1 MKIYFKII
9 LEGFRQTVQQL
20 LNNKLRTFLSLFGIT
35 IGILSI
41 ISILTS
47 VDALKNNI
55 ESSIKGMGENV
66 LFIQKWP
73 WAFGDKDYPWWKYF
87 ERPYATYRDFEF
99 IERRLTGAQ
108 NIAFEVS
115 PNDVEIKYR
124 NSTAEAVKTKGVTSN
139 YGRIFG
145 FNIEQ
150 GRYFSESEVRGAMPV
165 AIMGDVLRE
174 ELFGVE
180 SEVVG
185 KEIEIFNRKVLIVG
199 VLKRK
204 GEDLLGF
211 NYDATLILPYSFV
224 NQVIFLNPEGIN
236 PSIIVQSKPDVSLEE
251 LRGELILLMRSAR
264 SLRPRQEDNFAINQL
279 SILQVG
285 FEGILKVLKLAAWI
299 IGSFALLVGGFGI
312 ANIMYVTVS
321 ERTPIIGIKKALGAK
336 KIHILIEFLI
346 ESVGLCILGGF
357 FGLLIVYFLTDI
369 MTSVAGFDFVLTVKN
384 VVIGIGISVL
394 IGVLSGIF
402 PAIKAS
408 RLDPVE
414 AIRG

>member
-66 LFIQKWP
+66 LFVQKWP

-87 ERPYATYRDFEF
+87 ERPHASYRDFEF
-99 IERRLTGAQ
+99 LERRVSGAQ
-108 NIAFEVS
+108 NTAFEVS

-124 NSTAEAVKTKGVTSN
+124 NSTAEAVKTKGVTSS

-145 FNIEQ
+145 FDIDK
-150 GRYFSESEVRGAMPV
+150 GRYFSESEARGAMPV

-174 ELFGVE
+174 ELFGAE
-180 SEVVG
+180 TEVVG
-185 KEIEIFNRKVLIVG
+185 KEIELFSRKVQIIG

-211 NYDATLILPYSFV
+211 NFDATLILPYSFV
-224 NQVIFLNPEGIN
+224 NQVIFLNPDVVN
-236 PSIIVQSKPDVSLEE
+236 PSIIVQAKPNVSLDE
-251 LRGELILLMRSAR
+251 LRGELISIMRSAR
-264 SLRPRQEDNFAINQL
+264 SLRPRQDDNFAINQL

-357 FGLLIVYFLTDI
+357 FGLLIVYLLTDV
-369 MTSVAGFDFVLTVKN
+369 MTSAAGFEFVLTMKN
-384 VVIGIGISVL
+384 VVIGVGISAFIGI
-394 IGVLSGIF
+394 LSGIF

>member
-66 LFIQKWP
+66 LFVQKWP

-87 ERPYATYRDFEF
+87 ERPHASYKDFEF
-99 IERRLTGAQ
+99 LERRVSGAQ

-115 PNDVEIKYR
+115 PNDVEIKYG
-124 NSTAEAVKTKGVTSN
+124 NSTAEAVKTKGVTSSF
-139 YGRIFG
+139 GRIFG
-145 FNIEQ
+145 FNIEK
-150 GRYFSESEVRGAMPV
+150 GRYFSESEARGAMPV

-180 SEVVG
+180 TEVVG
-185 KEIEIFNRKVLIVG
+185 KEVEIFNRKVQIIG

-211 NYDATLILPYSFV
+211 NFDATFILPYSFV
-224 NQVIFLNPEGIN
+224 NQVIYINPEGTN
-236 PSIIVQSKPDVSLEE
+236 PSIIVQAKPDASLDE
-251 LRGELILLMRSAR
+251 LRGELISIMRSAR
-264 SLRPRQEDNFAINQL
+264 SLRPRQDDNFAINQL

-369 MTSVAGFDFVLTVKN
+369 MTSAAGFEFVLTMKN
-384 VVIGIGISVL
+384 VVIGVGISVL
-394 IGVLSGIF
+394 IGVVSGIF